1 MKVKDFLMHLMK
13 ITQERLY
20 AIFFLF
26 KPAKNPDENRYTY
39 QKKFIRHQFTRGEKI
54 LDIGSGG
61 DPFPYA
67 TLLADRYLEPTYH
80 RSAVFK
86 SEGKPVIICDIS
98 ALPFI
103 DGAFDYVVAA
113 HVLEHVEDP
122 IKACLELQRVAKSG
136 FIETP
141 TLMKDALFSW
151 AKGMHKWHLLSQG
164 NRLFFFDYTDRMSEG
179 IRSSA
184 WCHLIF
190 STIYH
195 PLQEAFNDNQDIFN
209 VMFEWENQFDV
220 TVIKQDGSMTSNRND
235 SLKKRSDS
243 DSK

>member
-1 MKVKDFLMHLMK
+1 MRVKYFLIYIIRIIKDRFQAL
-13 ITQERLY
+13 L
-20 AIFFLF
+20 FLF
-26 KPAKNPDENRYTY
+26 KPTQNPDENRYEY
-39 QKKFIRHQFTRGEKI
+39 QKPYIKHQFTPNEKI

-67 TLLADRYLEPTYH
+67 TILADRYLEPTYH
-80 RSAVFK
+80 RSAEFK

-113 HVLEHVEDP
+113 HVLEHVENP
-122 IKACLELQRVAKSG
+122 IKACIELQRVAKSG

-151 AKGMHKWHLLSQG
+151 AKGMHIWHLLLQG
-164 NRLFFFDYTDRMSEG
+164 NRLFFFEYTERKSEG

-184 WCHLIF
+184 WYQVIF
-190 STIYH
+190 STMYH
-195 PLQEAFNDNQDIFN
+195 PLQGAFNDNQDLFN
-209 VMFEWENQFDV
+209 VLFEWETQFDV
-220 TVIKQDGSMTSNRND
+220 TVIKQDGSMTSN
-235 SLKKRSDS
+235 
-243 DSK
+243 

>member
-1 MKVKDFLMHLMK
+1 MK
-13 ITQERLY
+13 IIRDRLH

-26 KPAKNPDENRYTY
+26 KPAKSPEKKRYNY
-39 QKKFIRHQFTRGEKI
+39 QKKFIKHQFITGEKI

-67 TLLADRYLEPTYH
+67 TILADRYLEPTNH
-80 RSAVFK
+80 RTAEFRSD
-86 SEGKPVIICDIS
+86 GKPVIICDIS
-98 ALPFI
+98 TLPFI

-113 HVLEHVEDP
+113 HVLEHVDDP
-122 IKACLELQRVAKSG
+122 IKACLELQRVAKAG

-151 AKGMHKWHLLSQG
+151 AKGMHKWHILLQG
-164 NRLFFFDYTDRMSEG
+164 NRLVFFEYANRASEG

-184 WCHLIF
+184 WYNLIF

-195 PLQEAFNDNQDIFN
+195 PLQDAFNNNQDLFN
-209 VMFEWENQFDV
+209 IIFEWKKKFDI
-220 TVIKQDGSMTSNRND
+220 TVIKQDGSMLSNQDENINNIKSRDIRFNTK
-235 SLKKRSDS
+235 SKERS
-243 DSK
+243 

>member
-1 MKVKDFLMHLMK
+1 MTLKEFLINLRK
-13 ITQERLY
+13 IIQDRLQV
-20 AIFFLF
+20 ITFFYKF
-26 KPAKNPDENRYTY
+26 AKNPTDNRYTY
-39 QKKFIRHQFTRGEKI
+39 QKDFIHHQFAQEEKI

-67 TLLADRYLEPTYH
+67 TILADRYLEPTCH

-86 SEGKPVIICDIS
+86 VDGKPVIICDICN
-98 ALPFI
+98 LPFI

-113 HVLEHVEDP
+113 HVLEHVDDP

-164 NRLFFFDYTDRMSEG
+164 NRLFFFEYTDRTSEG

-184 WCHLIF
+184 WFNTIF
-190 STIYH
+190 STMYH
-195 PLQEAFNDNQDIFN
+195 PLQDAFNENQDIFN
-209 VMFEWENQFDV
+209 VMFEWKKQFDI
-220 TVIKQDGSMTSNRND
+220 TVIRQDGSMVSHNSSKSN
-235 SLKKRSDS
+235 
-243 DSK
+243 